1 MNSPSDVILT
11 RLPDTPLTIFTI
23 WSPFRNGE
31 AGFSVGKELG
41 SVRIRKID
49 EPDLHL
55 GENVWSVSE
64 AYVKPAYRHQGVLRE
79 ILEQVIR
86 DHGVKMIHIE
96 RDRVYKLLSDM
107 LALTVEI
114 QASPLCADIVKQMR
128 NDLRSKYQIRTQS
141 NSPVA
146 SIVVRYVSRTGRKM
160 AHVYERVI
168 QIAVDSEIS
177 AEKLPQFIRDNGGI
191 ESIRKKAATA
201 AENESSRTRFEK
213 TRNKLV
219 AAIDPRNLP
228 SLGTVQFADG
238 RKVLNSNGHTEY
250 RLLLCKSGDGLDV
263 PQIVGVL
270 APNKEIE
277 DTALRDYIICCGI
290 ASMSE
295 TESFYSLCKEV
306 GYDMD
311 DVLRCWS

>member
-1 MNSPSDVILT
+1 MAAKKIQTISKIINTADALAERHAVYTEQFVT
-11 RLPDTPLTIFTI
+11 RA
-23 WSPFRNGE
+23 NE
-31 AGFSVGKELG
+31 EL
-41 SVRIRKID
+41 
-49 EPDLHL
+49 
-55 GENVWSVSE
+55 
-64 AYVKPAYRHQGVLRE
+64 
-79 ILEQVIR
+79 
-86 DHGVKMIHIE
+86 
-96 RDRVYKLLSDM
+96 YKLLSDM

-160 AHVYERVI
+160 AHVYGRVI

-201 AENESSRTRFEK
+201 AENESSRARFEK

-238 RKVLNSNGHTEY
+238 RKVLNSNGRTEY

-311 DVLRCWS
+311 DVLRWAKENGMPTATEAGERCKKIGLKVRAKTPESSNQGDALKLAA